1 PHVNLGEQL
10 RSPWI
15 ERVVQIKNPAA
26 DMREF
31 AGIGCVYHARISSE
45 ITLILLAAER
55 YINYPLPSGRQER
68 FMKQIIVKASINTF
82 VSIAASVSICAMVLA
97 WMGSRLD
104 SFAIVL
110 SAVCPLVLAFPLSFY
125 THR

>member
-1 PHVNLGEQL
+1 RRAMIPIKILLHLPRFLGRQLQKLRHIGGHPHVNLGEQL

-82 VSIAASVSICAMVLA
+82 VSI
-97 WMGSRLD
+97 
-104 SFAIVL
+104 
-110 SAVCPLVLAFPLSFY
+110 
-125 THR
+125 